1 MTSLDRSKAGEEKA
15 YEAALGGIVKRTFAA
30 IKEVHIGEA
39 GQTGPLAQ
47 NGGEVV
53 MEAGECRSFGPVGTG
68 EVHEGRSGGVL
79 IPCCTEAD
87 DVDGSCSFLH
97 RMKHTVDHTE
107 LDTLA
112 AQIGARHIPGQSMSD
127 AMVCPA

>member
-53 MEAGECRSFGPVGTG
+53 MEAGECRSLRRCAGDRRGPG
-68 EVHEGRSGGVL
+68 ERAGSLEIEAER
-79 IPCCTEAD
+79 TE
-87 DVDGSCSFLH
+87 
-97 RMKHTVDHTE
+97 
-107 LDTLA
+107 
-112 AQIGARHIPGQSMSD
+112 
-127 AMVCPA
+127 